1 MKLRLPALTLAALAL
16 TSGVAVAQTAAP
28 KPAVAP
34 GAAASAAADKPTLSY
49 AIGYDM
55 GQSMAEQKV
64 DVDVETMV
72 RAVRD
77 GYAKRPP
84 TIAQDKLDAS
94 LQAFQQKMNAEAKA
108 QYEAELASNKSK
120 SNAFL
125 AANKA
130 KPGVTVLPSGIQYK
144 VIDAGTGPKPTAAS
158 TVGMQYRASLIT
170 GREFTNTYAQPNPTV
185 EGKLSDFPVPGIR
198 EVLPLMGAGARWEIY
213 LPAEKA
219 FGDNPRPIGPGQAV
233 VFDIKLVSVK

>member
-1 MKLRLPALTLAALAL
+1 MKLRLPVMTLAALAL
-16 TSGVAVAQTAAP
+16 ASGVAVAQTAAP
-28 KPAVAP
+28 KPAAAP
-34 GAAASAAADKPTLSY
+34 AAPASAALDKSSLGY

-55 GQSMAEQKV
+55 GEGLAAQKV
-64 DVDVETMV
+64 DVDIEQMV
-72 RAVRD
+72 RALRD
-77 GYAKRPP
+77 GYAKREP
-84 TIAQDKLDAS
+84 TVAREKIDAT
-94 LQAFQQKMNAEAKA
+94 LQAFQQKMAAEAKA
-108 QYEAELASNKSK
+108 QYDADLASNKSK

-130 KPGVTVLPSGIQYK
+130 KPGVTALPSGIQYK
-144 VIDAGTGPKPTAAS
+144 VIDAGSGPKPTANS

-198 EVLPLMGAGARWEIY
+198 EVLTMMPVGSRWEIY

-233 VFDIKLVSVK
+233 VFDIKLVSSK